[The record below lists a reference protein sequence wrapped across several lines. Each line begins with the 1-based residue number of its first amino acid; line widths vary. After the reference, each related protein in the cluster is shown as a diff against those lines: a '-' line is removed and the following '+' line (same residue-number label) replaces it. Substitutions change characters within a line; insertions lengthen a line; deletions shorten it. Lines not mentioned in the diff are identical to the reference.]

1 MNTLNTLSDAAETLR
16 QVNAALVAFNAML
29 GRSLAGQVEPQFNIG
44 VKNLLDN
51 QIDTLV
57 RVEDSLFECLE
68 TIDETEPGMTPEE
81 RIAEMLRQAALAD
94 AGRPAW
100 HDLDTIAARS
110 RVRRDDVARVMFT
123 LTGEDHAGPAYRA
136 WDGNLAEGMHAH
148 LLAGKCLDALA
159 YCDMWRQVSEATG
172 LSLEKTKD
180 VLHSMLEYLPKR
192 EVIDMRP
199 FGAVLDAQVA
209 ERAMRERV
217 AEQDAQG
224 SSDTALTEAVDRLRR
239 ADLGEIAREVNL
251 DESAVRRVVER
262 LLAEPHP
269 DPETAVN
276 G

>member
-1 MNTLNTLSDAAETLR
+1 MNTDYTLSDA
-16 QVNAALVAFNAML
+16 VAALSETVPALCALKAMIGDHL
-29 GRSLAGQVEPQFNIG
+29 PAGLSRG
-44 VKNLLDN
+44 VQTLLDQ
-51 QIDTLV
+51 QISAIETVAGDM
-57 RVEDSLFECLE
+57 EFMLE
-68 TIDETEPGMTPEE
+68 TMDEAEPGMTPEE
-81 RIAEMLRQAALAD
+81 RIVELLRQASLTD

-110 RVRRDDVARVMFT
+110 RVRRDDVARVMFI

-159 YCDMWRQVSEATG
+159 HCDMWGQVSDATG
-172 LSLEKTKD
+172 LDLEKVKD
-180 VLHSMLEYLPKR
+180 VLQAMLEYSPKR
-192 EVIDMRP
+192 EAIDLRP
-199 FGAVLDAQVA
+199 FGEVLDAQAADKV
-209 ERAMRERV
+209 MRELV

-224 SSDTALTEAVDRLRR
+224 PSEAALTDAVDRLRR
-239 ADLGEIAREVNL
+239 ADLSGIAREVNM

-269 DPETAVN
+269 NPETAVN

>member
-1 MNTLNTLSDAAETLR
+1 MNTDYTLTDA
-16 QVNAALVAFNAML
+16 VAALSETVPALCALKAMIGDHLPAGLSRGVQTLLNQQISAIEAVAGDM
-29 GRSLAGQVEPQFNIG
+29 EIM
-44 VKNLLDN
+44 
-51 QIDTLV
+51 
-57 RVEDSLFECLE
+57 LE
-68 TIDETEPGMTPEE
+68 TMDETEPGMTPEE
-81 RIAEMLRQAALAD
+81 RITEIMRQAALAD

-110 RVRRDDVARVMFT
+110 RVRRDDVARVMFI

-159 YCDMWRQVSEATG
+159 YCDMWWQVSEATG

-192 EVIDMRP
+192 EAIDLRP

-224 SSDTALTEAVDRLRR
+224 PSGAALTDAVDRLRR

-251 DESAVRRVVER
+251 DESALRRVVER

-269 DPETAVN
+269 NPETAVN